1 MSKEAL
7 QKKKK
12 PQKTI
17 KFLLLRKVKGRGFE
31 HNSEFIS
38 LRNQEAGGATK
49 KHGGRGGGV
58 GRNK

>member
-7 QKKKK
+7 QKKKSVE
-12 PQKTI
+12 
-17 KFLLLRKVKGRGFE
+17 FLLLRKVEGTGFK
-31 HNSEFIS
+31 HNAEFIS
-38 LRNQEAGGATK
+38 FRNQEDGGATK